1 MSATEAEQQDVNGPE
16 TTDLKR
22 VLGPKLLLLF
32 IVGDILGAGVYAVT
46 GKIAGQVGGIA
57 WLPFLVAFA
66 VATVTAFSYLE
77 LVTKYPQAAGA
88 ALYTHKAFGIHF
100 ITFLVAFTVVCSGIT
115 SASTSSNL
123 LAANLLI
130 GFGNDDPS
138 PSAILITA
146 LLFMLVLAAI
156 NLRGVGESVKFNV
169 LLTLVEMTAL
179 AIVIGIGIWVIAR
192 GDGDLSRITVFESPD
207 DKGLFMAVTIATAIA
222 FFSMVGFEDSVNM
235 VEETQDPLKIFP
247 RTMLTGLGI
256 AVVIYMLVAISV
268 VAVIPAGQIA
278 EPTNAEAGILLDVV
292 KIGAPDLPIDNIFP
306 FLTVFAVANTAL
318 INMLMASR
326 LIYGM
331 AQQDVLPRSLGRV
344 LPGRRSPWT
353 AILFTTA
360 LALGLITVVTL
371 DSESSVVG
379 ALSGTTAL
387 LLLAVFTI
395 VNIACLIL
403 RRDPTP
409 EGAFRAPSVLPVIGA
424 ICCGYLL
431 GPWARLEADM
441 VQYKIAA
448 GLLAIGVVLW
458 ALTWMTNRGVRAKK
472 TGFRDIDHLE

>member
-1 MSATEAEQQDVNGPE
+1 M
-16 TTDLKR
+16 
-22 VLGPKLLLLF
+22 
-32 IVGDILGAGVYAVT
+32 
-46 GKIAGQVGGIA
+46 
-57 WLPFLVAFA
+57 
-66 VATVTAFSYLE
+66 
-77 LVTKYPQAAGA
+77 
-88 ALYTHKAFGIHF
+88 
-100 ITFLVAFTVVCSGIT
+100 
-115 SASTSSNL
+115 
-123 LAANLLI
+123 
-130 GFGNDDPS
+130 
-138 PSAILITA
+138 
-146 LLFMLVLAAI
+146 
-156 NLRGVGESVKFNV
+156 
-169 LLTLVEMTAL
+169 
-179 AIVIGIGIWVIAR
+179 
-192 GDGDLSRITVFESPD
+192 
-207 DKGLFMAVTIATAIA
+207 
-222 FFSMVGFEDSVNM
+222 
-235 VEETQDPLKIFP
+235 
-247 RTMLTGLGI
+247 
-256 AVVIYMLVAISV
+256 
-268 VAVIPAGQIA
+268 
-278 EPTNAEAGILLDVV
+278 

-353 AILFTTA
+353 AILFTTL

-371 DSESSVVG
+371 DAESSVVG

-448 GLLAIGVVLW
+448 GLLAVGVVLW
-458 ALTWMTNRGVRAKK
+458 ALTWLTNRGVRAKK